1 MRFVIKKNYV
11 CCCVLRASLKL
22 VPLMHARRFA
32 SRRAARSAYVVTG
45 EAMVATAVSAAASTS
60 ELF

>member
-1 MRFVIKKNYV
+1 M
-11 CCCVLRASLKL
+11 LRASLKL